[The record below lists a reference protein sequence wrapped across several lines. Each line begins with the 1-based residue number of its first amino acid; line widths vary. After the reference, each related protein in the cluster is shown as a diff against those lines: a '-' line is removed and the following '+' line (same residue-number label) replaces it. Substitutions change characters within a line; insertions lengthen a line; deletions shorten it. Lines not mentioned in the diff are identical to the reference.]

1 MTAVEIARLPSKT
14 LRAGTALYRIHQAQ
28 RGPWLFADSD
38 AGRFNPTGVSG
49 SGACYWAERQ
59 LGASVESF
67 RTVMTWTT
75 GDLAKRAI
83 SAIELTE
90 DLVVRD
96 LTVKRALNAGVTMA
110 ITGGSDYGPAQ
121 SLADCLQDVSDGVR
135 YRVSHD
141 LSAKLV
147 AIAWFGDAGPA
158 EGQQLAEL
166 PAVDTRDLP
175 LGLVEEASRLFGYKV
190 LPTPV

>member
-1 MTAVEIARLPSKT
+1 MTPVDVAKLPRKT
-14 LRAGTALYRIHQAQ
+14 LRAGTALYRIHQSHL
-28 RGPWLFADSD
+28 GPWFFASSD

-49 SGACYWAERQ
+49 RGACYWAEKQ
-59 LGASVESF
+59 VGAWVESF

-75 GDLAKRAI
+75 GDLAKRSI

-96 LTVKRALNAGVTMA
+96 LTVKRALNAGVTVAM
-110 ITGGSDYGPAQ
+110 TGGSDYSAAQ
-121 SLADCLQDVSDGVR
+121 ELAGRLQDVSDGVR

-147 AIAWFGDAGPA
+147 GIAWFGDAGAA
-158 EGQQLAEL
+158 EGRQLAEL
-166 PAVDTRDLP
+166 PAADTADIRPELI
-175 LGLVEEASRLFGYKV
+175 EEASRLFGYKV